1 MNGHIKHG
9 RCGNLFRSTICSIP
23 IDLNGMYLPYIA
35 HLYHNYYAEI
45 DPNRRQL
52 QSRQDHSIGERS
64 RYMKLKTKEE
74 KCPDGY
80 TKPLRARS
88 LDGKCQ

>member
-1 MNGHIKHG
+1 MIIV
-9 RCGNLFRSTICSIP
+9 T
-23 IDLNGMYLPYIA
+23 
-35 HLYHNYYAEI
+35 YAEL
-45 DPNRRQL
+45 DPKRRQ
-52 QSRQDHSIGERS
+52 QSRQDHKESSTGERS

-88 LDGKCQ
+88 LDGESQCSTKQV